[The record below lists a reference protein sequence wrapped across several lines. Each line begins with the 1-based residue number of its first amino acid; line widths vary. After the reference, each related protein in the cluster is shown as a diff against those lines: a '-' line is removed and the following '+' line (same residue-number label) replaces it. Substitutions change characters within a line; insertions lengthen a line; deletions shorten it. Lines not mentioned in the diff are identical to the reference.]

1 MCRDSHNHHSD
12 HTNAVIKASQLTGT
26 FLPLRCG
33 NDNGKLMVNF
43 QGILELLPQEFAFL
57 NEYSRIKQFKM
68 VQDDPEGPGAR

>member
-1 MCRDSHNHHSD
+1 MCRDTQNH

-43 QGILELLPQEFAFL
+43 QGILELLPQQFAFL
-57 NEYSRIKQFKM
+57 NEEFSRKTRVK
-68 VQDDPEGPGAR
+68 